1 MYRFLD
7 HFSCK
12 KDIYKRA
19 LIIAQQEKNKQIN
32 KAEKYERI
40 YTRTTL
46 NQLLIYDILGM
57 EAPLFVSISVFI
69 F

>member
-12 KDIYKRA
+12 KDIYKWA